1 LIRIRIAE
9 KKRELVLQSD
19 VDELIDSVMGVIL
32 PALAGLPA
40 RCAPRGDLV
49 TRRNI
54 ERAVYEMR
62 TEMARV
68 AQRKA
73 DEAGEPNDVL
83 NGAEASL

>member
-1 LIRIRIAE
+1 M
-9 KKRELVLQSD
+9 LQSD
-19 VDELIDSVMGVIL
+19 VDELIDLVMGVIL

-54 ERAVYEMR
+54 ERAVFEMR

-68 AQRKA
+68 AQGKA
-73 DEAGEPNDVL
+73 DEAGEPDDL
-83 NGAEASL
+83 ALA

>member
-1 LIRIRIAE
+1 M
-9 KKRELVLQSD
+9 
-19 VDELIDSVMGVIL
+19 MGVIL
-32 PALAGLPA
+32 PAFAGLPA

-62 TEMARV
+62 TEMAHV